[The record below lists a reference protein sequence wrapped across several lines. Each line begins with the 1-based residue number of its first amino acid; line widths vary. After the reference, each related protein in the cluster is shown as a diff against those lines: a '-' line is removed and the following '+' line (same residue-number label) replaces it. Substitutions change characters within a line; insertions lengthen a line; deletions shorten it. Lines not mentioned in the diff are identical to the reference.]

1 MRSGRTGHGHARLGS
16 KKGHGKEKQR
26 PQPPVTMLRTD
37 DASGHGSLRSGWPQ
51 PGREP
56 CSVIAACTQR
66 RGRLGRYR
74 AKGEEKAAGCPPG
87 GEAPRHRQLESR
99 SSGGDG
105 PVGAAPGDFNADS
118 WVVTPTPGGLWSGAL
133 RRVELGNRWSLTA
146 GGHDAKEERSG
157 RWAPRQWHLLS
168 SSALPLNSARA

>member
-16 KKGHGKEKQR
+16 KKGRGKEKQC
-26 PQPPVTMLRTD
+26 PQPPVTMLRTGD
-37 DASGHGSLRSGWPQ
+37 TSGHGSLRSGWPQ

-56 CSVIAACTQR
+56 RMITACTR
-66 RGRLGRYR
+66 RRENLGRYR
-74 AKGEEKAAGCPPG
+74 AKGEEKAGAVPAWWGSAEASPPRV
-87 GEAPRHRQLESR
+87 EEL
-99 SSGGDG
+99 GGDR

-118 WVVTPTPGGLWSGAL
+118 RVVTPTPGGLWSGAL
-133 RRVELGNRWSLTA
+133 QRVELENRQSLTA